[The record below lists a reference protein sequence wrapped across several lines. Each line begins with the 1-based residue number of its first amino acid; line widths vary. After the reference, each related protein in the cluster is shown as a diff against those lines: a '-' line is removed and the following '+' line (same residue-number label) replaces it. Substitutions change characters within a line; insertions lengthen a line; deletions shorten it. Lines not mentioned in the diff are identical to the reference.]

1 MHELLSVR
9 RIDLPVL
16 SSLFGLLQFFDGC
29 FPNLELSNNGVLS
42 AATHSLL
49 KVDIPL
55 NTNKGPDMLRVALPD
70 GFPCQERTR
79 SVLEKLRAGT
89 HIFAAAVSGAGKT
102 KLAFDVAQQHFAFYF
117 DMNGGHGKVAQM
129 DVTAFHGALCSFE

>member
-9 RIDLPVL
+9 RMDLPDV
-16 SSLFGLLQFFDGC
+16 SSLVGLLDFFDGC

-55 NTNKGPDMLRVALPD
+55 NTKQEPDMLRVVLPD

-79 SVLEKLRAGT
+79 NVLQKLCRGI

-102 KLAFDVAQQHFAFYF
+102 KLAFDVAQ
-117 DMNGGHGKVAQM
+117 
-129 DVTAFHGALCSFE
+129 